1 MSKGPDFFKAIELW
15 PYLISSQPLRH
26 FFEDSIFVQK
36 IYSQHKIQVKELRP
50 PLTSMSPFYPS
61 TCSCSG
67 LPILLDDYAKS
78 LMLLR
83 KLLGCSMMFVVVSAS
98 FDFKVKWKSKKF
110 SSIIQLLKIKSIFHL
125 YRPANLSHQF
135 NLYKPSFSIKAHFL
149 IWSYEACNNN
159 DKLVIE
165 NLFLRPFWCQS

>member
-1 MSKGPDFFKAIELW
+1 MEGRKKFRSLEVRRK
-15 PYLISSQPLRH
+15 LIALKNVLN
-26 FFEDSIFVQK
+26 FM
-36 IYSQHKIQVKELRP
+36 QVKESRP

>member
-1 MSKGPDFFKAIELW
+1 MFWILCRLKK
-15 PYLISSQPLRH
+15 
-26 FFEDSIFVQK
+26 
-36 IYSQHKIQVKELRP
+36 LRP
-50 PLTSMSPFYPS
+50 PLASMSPFYPS

-165 NLFLRPFWCQS
+165 NLVLGTKCIGPKFSAEVFHYGNGVFGNVSLSDGQY